1 MIFLSILI
9 LIVAIAL
16 PSINQNIRS
25 ILYVRISSIIFIYAG
40 ALAFNAFY
48 IQSIGSGIGIYSG
61 LFQVT
66 TISQLLEVIIY
77 INNSFSSL
85 IYNNVSDDSL
95 LFLIINPIKPGKD
108 SKDNKSYTIT
118 SIIKK
123 VVLVIIFLLTL
134 FSIIVIYK
142 GFSFNQAMMILDN
155 ITSNST
161 VVYLSYKVLLASV
174 WFLIGLNSYLYVLPK
189 SIINKINRLSIL
201 ELFLMLFAL
210 FMISAVIKSLA
221 YGYFPPLYQDFS
233 TYTWLGEVK
242 STPCSTPELPTPSNP
257 SSSNTDNVSNG
268 AIMAAAITGAY
279 QIAKRV
285 PTVTGKVATVAA
297 GIGVGAAGIVA
308 KNISDNISA
317 NVGKKNFIINSNFI
331 DSVKD
336 SLHLTGNDALDLL
349 TVIQYFQLL
358 QLIII
363 ALICY
368 NIFFTHVNLGKLE
381 AFLSRIL
388 PIIMVRWYIKAITIY
403 QKSGFII
410 FICLIILLAISNYF
424 SYYYLGFFI
433 DNLDGIIAYYF
444 KN

>member
-1 MIFLSILI
+1 
-9 LIVAIAL
+9 
-16 PSINQNIRS
+16 
-25 ILYVRISSIIFIYAG
+25 
-40 ALAFNAFY
+40 
-48 IQSIGSGIGIYSG
+48 
-61 LFQVT
+61 
-66 TISQLLEVIIY
+66 
-77 INNSFSSL
+77 
-85 IYNNVSDDSL
+85 
-95 LFLIINPIKPGKD
+95 
-108 SKDNKSYTIT
+108 
-118 SIIKK
+118 
-123 VVLVIIFLLTL
+123 
-134 FSIIVIYK
+134 
-142 GFSFNQAMMILDN
+142 MMILDN

-161 VVYLSYKVLLASV
+161 VVYLSYKVLLASF

-317 NVGKKNFIINSNFI
+317 NVGKKNFIINIFI
-331 DSVKD
+331 NNKNLISVANKY
-336 SLHLTGNDALDLL
+336 H
-349 TVIQYFQLL
+349 QK
-358 QLIII
+358 
-363 ALICY
+363 
-368 NIFFTHVNLGKLE
+368 NIFSLYQIFLQNKFKKNIFKMVFSMKL
-381 AFLSRIL
+381 FL
-388 PIIMVRWYIKAITIY
+388 
-403 QKSGFII
+403 
-410 FICLIILLAISNYF
+410 
-424 SYYYLGFFI
+424 
-433 DNLDGIIAYYF
+433 
-444 KN
+444 